1 MNLHVFRAIADRL
14 RPLAEPIRT
23 ISVRVRTRTWTGDR
37 VGSGVASDSDLVL
50 PGYVNVRQVTAK
62 EVASSGGRLREGAV
76 RIGPITPTYSAF
88 GVDGG
93 ITPAQLRPAAN
104 ARQEIIWVLAGELA
118 GEFALAELDTTK
130 PLSWFATANRMRSTP

>member
-23 ISVRVRTRTWTGDR
+23 ITVRIRTRTWTGER
-37 VGSGVASDSDLVL
+37 VGQGVTQDADLVL
-50 PGYVNVRQVTAK
+50 PGYVNVRQVSAK

-88 GVDGG
+88 GATGG
-93 ITPAQLRPAAN
+93 FTPAQLRPAATE
-104 ARQEIIWVLAGELA
+104 RQEVFWVLAGELA
-118 GEFALAELDTTK
+118 GEFALVDLDTTN